1 MPETYSLETHEHRI
15 IALETAAEQTE
26 RRLSAIER
34 NHDDLK
40 LTIMEEN
47 RDTRKFMQSLIER
60 QIAASDADEARED
73 EIRRERNAGIK
84 DVVISIFGAGGI
96 IALIIQFLMG

>member
-1 MPETYSLETHEHRI
+1 MPDNTQTHEHRI
-15 IALETAAEQTE
+15 IALETAQEQTE
-26 RRLSAIER
+26 RRLNALER

-60 QIAASDADEARED
+60 QIEAQGADEARED

-96 IALIIQFLMG
+96 IALIIQFLMS